1 MDTYDLILRELP
13 DHFDTV
19 VADMMLQSNMDFVVA
34 NVLEYEMQRREVC
47 VCEVSFPLI

>member
-47 VCEVSFPLI
+47 V